1 MTGKVARFLGVA
13 LLGVTFI
20 AGALSGAAFDRIM
33 SRPHPLTGQTA
44 QHNGDSDGY
53 RRQTRPSAPSAPSSE
68 DLFDRI
74 GVTDEQRAA
83 IDEILQR
90 RAEETKSLWADFG
103 PQLEAIVDSTRAEIR
118 MLLTEE
124 QLHSSEWMRIER
136 RLLPGGGQSNGRND
150 RR

>member
-13 LLGVTFI
+13 LLGITFI
-20 AGALSGAAFDRIM
+20 AGALSGAAFDRII
-33 SRPHPLTGQTA
+33 SGPEPLIRPTA
-44 QHNGDSDGY
+44 QRDSTASSS
-53 RRQTRPSAPSAPSSE
+53 RRPSRGPSSE

-90 RAEETKSLWADFG
+90 RAEETKALWSEFG
-103 PQLEAIVDSTRAEIR
+103 PQLEAIVDSTREEIR
-118 MLLTEE
+118 TLLTEE
-124 QLHSSEWMRIER
+124 QLTSSEWMRIER
-136 RLLPGGGQSNGRND
+136 RLLPGGGQGPSNGRND